1 MTISETQR
9 QTLLNMVE
17 DIAGPEVKK
26 VAIVLLDSEEETT
39 DEIIAEEL
47 DIKLN
52 NVRKA
57 LYRLYDIQLAS
68 FRRIRDKNS
77 GWFLYLWKIHPERID
92 DIISTRRKEVLNK
105 IKMRLEF
112 EESQM
117 FFQSNCEHYTRISF
131 QDAMVFEFVCP
142 ECGEKFEPFENEVI
156 INALKL
162 RKDELVNLIKA
173 KNGA

>member
-1 MTISETQR
+1 
-9 QTLLNMVE
+9 
-17 DIAGPEVKK
+17 
-26 VAIVLLDSEEETT
+26 
-39 DEIIAEEL
+39 
-47 DIKLN
+47 
-52 NVRKA
+52 
-57 LYRLYDIQLAS
+57 
-68 FRRIRDKNS
+68 
-77 GWFLYLWKIHPERID
+77 FLYLWKIHPERID